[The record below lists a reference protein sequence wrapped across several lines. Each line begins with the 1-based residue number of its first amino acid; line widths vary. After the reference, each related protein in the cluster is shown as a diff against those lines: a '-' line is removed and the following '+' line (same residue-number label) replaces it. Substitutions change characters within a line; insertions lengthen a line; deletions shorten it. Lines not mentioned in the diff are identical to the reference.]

1 MKRFNNKKKFISTIK
16 FKCFIVFFI
25 IINSLLLFMSYGSNM
40 NKDVVVLIDSKVD
53 KVLYQF
59 FSDLITDDVINKKS
73 VGDILLVTKNKNDE
87 ILLVNYDLEKTYKIL
102 TDVSSVLKN
111 AISDLENGNIKVCIE
126 DDFLCNSSKGLVV
139 NIPLFLNSK
148 NIFLNNLGPRI
159 PVIVR
164 FNETLLTNIKTK
176 VTNYGLNN
184 ALLEI
189 YITVEIKKIII
200 TPVKTFD
207 DVFNYDI
214 LISALVVN
222 GSVPNFYGGI
232 TSNSSILDIP
242 MN

>member
-1 MKRFNNKKKFISTIK
+1 MKRFKNKKKFISTIK

-111 AISDLENGNIKVCIE
+111 AISDLENGNIKVGIE